1 MIVCRAVQLTVR
13 IDLNVVQLENPSIVK
28 ICCNTQIVMI
38 EEAVEVLESHVITS
52 LAPTT
57 EHLILIGASF
67 PKRVR
72 HVPVMMMSSLLKE

>member
-38 EEAVEVLESHVITS
+38 EEAAEVLESHVITS

-67 PKRVR
+67 PKIR
-72 HVPVMMMSSLLKE
+72 HVPVMMMSSLSKE